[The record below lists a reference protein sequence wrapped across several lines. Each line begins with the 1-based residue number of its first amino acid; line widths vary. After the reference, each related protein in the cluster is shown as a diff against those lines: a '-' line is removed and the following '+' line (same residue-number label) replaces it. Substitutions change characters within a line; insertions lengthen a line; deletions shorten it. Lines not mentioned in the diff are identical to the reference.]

1 MRRWLAQIQENEDKN
16 LPQGFSWVEEK
27 RLAGSSVPECRD
39 QLEALVKEG
48 GAHLVSLSPESLPP
62 STPIDGLNITFIPV
76 EDFEAPNSEDFR
88 CFFELCERAH
98 ALDQAVA
105 VHCRGGSG
113 RTGTMLAAYFIWRYN
128 YNAEEA
134 VKFLRTTRPWSVESQ
149 NQMEALARL
158 HQVVGDAGARD
169 ETSALATLSQ
179 GDGSLVVCNKCKFKA
194 RTKVEL
200 ITHKNEKHKTIKCC
214 CII

>member
-1 MRRWLAQIQENEDKN
+1 MRRWLAQNQQNRDKN

-27 RLAGSSVPECRD
+27 RLAGSSVPASRE

-48 GAHLVSLSPESLPP
+48 VTHLVSLSPETPP
-62 STPIDGLNITFIPV
+62 PTTPVDGLTITFIPV
-76 EDFEAPNSEDFR
+76 EDFAAPNSEDFR

-105 VHCRGGSG
+105 VHCRGGNG

-128 YNAEEA
+128 YDAEAA
-134 VKFLRTTRPWSVESQ
+134 VKFLRTRRPWSVESQ
-149 NQMEALARL
+149 DQMEALAHL
-158 HQVVGDAGARD
+158 HQVVGAARD
-169 ETSALATLSQ
+169 RDKE
-179 GDGSLVVCNKCKFKA
+179 
-194 RTKVEL
+194 
-200 ITHKNEKHKTIKCC
+200 HKIVKQC

>member
-1 MRRWLAQIQENEDKN
+1 MRRWLAQIQENRDKN

-27 RLAGSSVPECRD
+27 RLAGSSVPESRD
-39 QLEALVKEG
+39 QLEGLVKEG
-48 GAHLVSLSPESLPP
+48 VSHLVSLSPETPPP

-76 EDFEAPNSEDFR
+76 EDFEAPNSEDFTR
-88 CFFELCERAH
+88 FFELCERAH

-105 VHCRGGSG
+105 VHCKGGNG

-128 YNAEEA
+128 YDAEAA
-134 VKFLRTTRPWSVESQ
+134 VTFLRTTRPWSVESKD
-149 NQMEALARL
+149 QMEALDRL
-158 HQVVGDAGARD
+158 HQVVGDARARD
-169 ETSALATLSQ
+169 ETSASASLSQ
-179 GDGSLVVCNKCKFKA
+179 GDGSLVVCEKSKFKA

-200 ITHKNEKHKTIKCC
+200 VTHKKEKHEIVKCC